1 MLTAIL
7 IPCTCLNFWMGV
19 FADKLIFIP
28 ILSLT
33 VFVKAVYEN
42 VVVEPFE
49 YERKSFMKIGN
60 ILERWAWG
68 ADQLKNDPDGIEA
81 DSQTRISLMH
91 IDTTLRSFS
100 AVLTNTEVI
109 GYAESLLP
117 FFVETML
124 LYIVYIYQDLDFKY
138 EDSRDGQ
145 IRFASA
151 IAASIYYTVK
161 AAESTKKFTQIAKG
175 HVTNLTLFVDFLTNV
190 VYAYIIIPL
199 ACAVVLT
206 SEEIDI
212 VLNLL
217 ALEFVTII
225 DEELFENTAKE
236 RYRGPYCVVVKVRQQ
251 PLRLFGLCSNE
262 EIMCKQ
268 TDDLNP
274 VDPWS
279 FVFDVYERND
289 IKYESAIGENK
300 KTEDRSY
307 WIKNSDLCSTS
318 FQITPSDDLR
328 KAKTLFKNYWGLS
341 ACYEEEQKTTLRSM
355 MHGLMQKGNQW
366 IQMQSKNRFQNQQ
379 PEPEQ
384 KSKVEEKK
392 LDGSTSGNR
401 NLFQQKKT
409 REGDYYN
416 SPHFELS
423 GIPETMTSVD
433 IEKKVLDVLDFY
445 LEELKISELGGRS
458 TWKYQRNGRHQM
470 LSVFFP
476 QAQVMKRRVPSN
488 SVDGKEGPMTTSAC
502 DPVLRAYFKL
512 DAKIDS
518 TFQIA
523 EYKMKKCIPVK
534 INPVIPSNTDENNI
548 FQPLQNIYTE
558 YFRDLFPFGDEKEL
572 KEFVESH
579 VVLKGGY
586 DPDHGGDSRILTIFD
601 LPFVDQKKESW
612 LFREQDIKK
621 QSQ

>member
-518 TFQIA
+518 TFQIVRCVPSFPSHPCLSMFVLVLIRVFRFEKCSLRSLVHA
-523 EYKMKKCIPVK
+523 LRAWMFIKEIYK
-534 INPVIPSNTDENNI
+534 
-548 FQPLQNIYTE
+548 FY
-558 YFRDLFPFGDEKEL
+558 
-572 KEFVESH
+572 
-579 VVLKGGY
+579 
-586 DPDHGGDSRILTIFD
+586 ILYLHNRLSI
-601 LPFVDQKKESW
+601 
-612 LFREQDIKK
+612 R
-621 QSQ
+621 